1 MVQREHMER
10 RDQEDNELRILT
22 HLGNRGARPEDLP
35 GALNLSAGEIASAVE
50 ALQKQGW
57 VTRGAAGWYAE
68 TERATELLL
77 LLPAGTAEL
86 NRREELEA
94 VPADEPVELT
104 RDELILELERR
115 GYPPEQV
122 QLDPSLRRARFWF
135 WPSIPAYSSIQSRV
149 SSTWHGPVLDP
160 PPRP

>member
-22 HLGNRGARPEDLP
+22 HLGNRGARPEELP
-35 GALNLSAGEIASAVE
+35 DALNLPSAEIASAVE
-50 ALQKQGW
+50 ALQKHGW

-68 TERATELLL
+68 KERAIELLL
-77 LLPAGTAEL
+77 LLPAGRAEL
-86 NRREELEA
+86 NRREGLEA
-94 VPADEPVELT
+94 VSDEPIEVT

-115 GYPPEQV
+115 GYPRQQE

-160 PPRP
+160 PPRR

>member
-1 MVQREHMER
+1 MER
-10 RDQEDNELRILT
+10 RDQEDSELRILT

-35 GALNLSAGEIASAVE
+35 DALNLSADEIAPAVE

-68 TERATELLL
+68 NERAIELLL
-77 LLPAGTAEL
+77 LLPAGRAEL
-86 NRREELEA
+86 NRREGLEA
-94 VPADEPVELT
+94 VADEPIEVT
-104 RDELILELERR
+104 RDELIAELERQ
-115 GYPPEQV
+115 GYPLDQV

-160 PPRP
+160 PPRR

>member
-1 MVQREHMER
+1 MER
-10 RDQEDNELRILT
+10 RDQQDVELRILT

-35 GALNLSAGEIASAVE
+35 DALSLSTDEIASAVE
-50 ALQKQGW
+50 SLQKQGW

-68 TERATELLL
+68 KERAIELLL
-77 LLPAGTAEL
+77 LLPAGRSEL
-86 NRREELEA
+86 SRREGLEA
-94 VPADEPVELT
+94 VSSDEPVELT

-115 GYPPEQV
+115 GYSREQL
-122 QLDPSLRRARFWF
+122 QLDPGLRRARFWF

-160 PPRP
+160 PPRS